1 MSSAESKSPRS
12 PKTSPS
18 SNVPVNVPISVE
30 PSSAEPMDQHPD
42 SPTIAPP
49 PALPTSPEVMSSTVP
64 DPSDT
69 VSLSQ
74 PSPAISPGN
83 SEDSDSSTSESSELP
98 KAQKSMA
105 MRQQPIPPASEP
117 MQYRAIGLVRG
128 KYAPSEE
135 QFTRGFLVTD
145 DGVSIDAVLLGR
157 VMSLV
162 KKHLDLEQSHL
173 WVVYP
178 RTREKEYDLHVQ
190 IVGVWEPENLNST
203 LEADEA
209 TGEEAFEETAE
220 SDLGDDVEAAI
231 DKAVLPAQTEASV
244 EAAAKAPEEE
254 AASPSETA
262 VEAPSTPG
270 ETATEEPIEDFDDR
284 YFSVRGEVVFHSPE
298 NEQVLVK
305 IRRIQRQGDK
315 QSKAFK
321 VVLRGALEGGKSVGY
336 FWEFNVQRQEN
347 ILTIQDATLIKMV
360 PPQKGEGGNK
370 FSRGPRRGAP
380 PGGRKRWDSGS
391 ESAPPRREGAVPR
404 PSRPVGDRPVSR
416 PMSDRP
422 LGGDRP
428 VSDRPSRPAVP
439 RERKE
444 PATKPV
450 LKRRNSEPSES

>member
-1 MSSAESKSPRS
+1 
-12 PKTSPS
+12 
-18 SNVPVNVPISVE
+18 
-30 PSSAEPMDQHPD
+30 
-42 SPTIAPP
+42 
-49 PALPTSPEVMSSTVP
+49 MSSTVP
-64 DPSDT
+64 DPADT
-69 VSLSQ
+69 AISLSQ
-74 PSPAISPGN
+74 PSPATPPDIVVEP
-83 SEDSDSSTSESSELP
+83 SELP
-98 KAQKSMA
+98 KEPQKSTVA
-105 MRQQPIPPASEP
+105 RQQPIPPASEP

-190 IVGVWEPENLNST
+190 IVGVWEPENLNPT
-203 LEADEA
+203 IEEDEGTDEDEGADEDD
-209 TGEEAFEETAE
+209 FEDTLDAE
-220 SDLGDDVEAAI
+220 IAKSVEI
-231 DKAVLPAQTEASV
+231 ESVEIESVEIESV
-244 EAAAKAPEEE
+244 EAGSTEEVSSTQTEKSALKAPAKESPAQKTEADVPAEKSPPETAAEVSTISAEASLEE
-254 AASPSETA
+254 AN
-262 VEAPSTPG
+262 
-270 ETATEEPIEDFDDR
+270 EDFDDR

-305 IRRIQRQGDK
+305 IRRIQRQGGK

-336 FWEFNVQRQEN
+336 FWDFNVQRQEN

-380 PGGRKRWDSGS
+380 PTGRKRWDASG
-391 ESAPPRREGAVPR
+391 AVPPRRDGVVPR
-404 PSRPVGDRPVSR
+404 PSRPI
-416 PMSDRP
+416 
-422 LGGDRP
+422 GDRP
-428 VSDRPSRPAVP
+428 VSDRPVSDRPIGDRPVSDRPTRPAVP

-444 PATKPV
+444 PATKPI